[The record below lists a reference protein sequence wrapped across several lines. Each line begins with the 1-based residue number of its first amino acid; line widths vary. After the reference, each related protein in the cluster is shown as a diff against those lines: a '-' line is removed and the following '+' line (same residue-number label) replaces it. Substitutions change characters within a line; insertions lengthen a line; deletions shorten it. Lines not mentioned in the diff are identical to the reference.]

1 MSYKERRDLY
11 KMKGT
16 GKGRE
21 GSNPPQAEEQVKI
34 SKYSEIIGKKIGDN
48 STHKRIDEAS
58 GESDEKAS
66 YLENSDEESK
76 KGARQEET
84 D

>member
-1 MSYKERRDLY
+1 MCMQSTPNEFIFQIH
-11 KMKGT
+11 T
-16 GKGRE
+16 
-21 GSNPPQAEEQVKI
+21 
-34 SKYSEIIGKKIGDN
+34 SEIIGKKIGDN

-76 KGARQEET
+76 KGARHEET